1 MELEAF
7 GRMLRLKW
15 YFRNE
20 NKNIHRDMFKSKSK
34 FNPHNNDAAIELYL
48 FSLEEKF
55 LKVKVPKAKLQKT
68 LYDLTTPRL
77 FWKSYMQS

>member
-1 MELEAF
+1 
-7 GRMLRLKW
+7 
-15 YFRNE
+15 
-20 NKNIHRDMFKSKSK
+20 MFKSKSK

-68 LYDLTTPRL
+68 LYDLTTPHL
-77 FWKSYMQS
+77 F